1 MPFKKRIQYTFSRL
15 CRSRNLLFF
24 VVLLCLCCSDREEQI
39 DFTIIWENSKAKAI
53 RFPLQWANGIAKDSA
68 AKYIQIRLL
77 NDTNQTPILGD
88 YKISDAVVFEPL
100 LPFSHGSTYTI
111 FVRNK
116 KKAEFSVLAADTKDA
131 PRIIASYPQLD
142 TVPENLLKIYIQFSH
157 PMMESRSA
165 GFIKLVK
172 NRTDTLHDAFLDLQ
186 PELWNEDRT
195 VITLWLDPGRIKR
208 DLQPNLKLGAPLH
221 QSEKYK
227 FIVSKQWKDTEGREL
242 EKDHVWSFVTGVRDS
257 ISPDVT
263 KWTMY
268 LPKAASKEP
277 LLINM
282 NESLDHFLLMESLQV
297 TDKNGVAVKGSF
309 SIPVNDNTAS
319 FTPAEPWN
327 TGNYS
332 VRIASKLED
341 LSGNNLNRPFERDLL
356 KTKQPSTQ
364 THYNKNFV
372 IEK

>member
-1 MPFKKRIQYTFSRL
+1 M
-15 CRSRNLLFF
+15 
-24 VVLLCLCCSDREEQI
+24 VLLSLCCREEQKNI
-39 DFTIIWENSKAKAI
+39 SIIWETDKAKAI
-53 RFPLQWANGIAKDSA
+53 RFPLQWAEGIAKDSA
-68 AKYIQIRLL
+68 GKYIQIRLL
-77 NDTNQTPILGD
+77 PDTNRTAILGD

-100 LPFSHGSTYTI
+100 LPFSRGSTYAI
-111 FVRNK
+111 FVKGK
-116 KKAEFSVLAADTKDA
+116 KLGQFSVPAADTKDA

-142 TVPENLLKIYIQFSH
+142 TVPENILKIYIQFSH

-165 GFIKLVK
+165 NFIKLVK
-172 NRTDTLHDAFLDLQ
+172 NETDTLHDAFLDLQ

-195 VITLWLDPGRIKR
+195 VITVWLDPGRIKR

-227 FIVSKQWKDTEGREL
+227 LIVSKQWKDTEGHEL
-242 EKDHVWSFVTGVRDS
+242 EKDHVWSFITSIRDS
-257 ISPDVT
+257 ISPDPA
-263 KWTMY
+263 KWKMH
-268 LPKAASKEP
+268 LPKVMSKEP
-277 LLINM
+277 LIIDI

-297 TDKNGVAVKGSF
+297 INKNGLSVKGSF
-309 SIPVNDNTAS
+309 NIPANDKTAS
-319 FTPAEPWN
+319 FSPAEPWVA
-327 TGNYS
+327 GNYS

-356 KTKQPSTQ
+356 KSKQPSTQ